1 MAQRIWLIRHGK
13 SARPFGIVDHQRPL
27 AARASNDAA
36 LIRNWLNDAGKDAPS
51 VFITSTALR
60 AAETARLV
68 AGERPVHTHDELY
81 QATPASF
88 LDVIEEALVEG
99 DSVAL
104 VGHNPTVTL
113 LVNQL
118 AGKVVA
124 ENVPT
129 LGVATFSRES
139 ASARWS
145 LVDYVVPK
153 QLR

>member
-36 LIRNWLNDAGKDAPS
+36 LIRSWLNDIRNDAPS
-51 VFITSTALR
+51 LFVTSTALR
-60 AAETARLV
+60 AAETAKLV
-68 AGERPVHTHDELY
+68 ANQRPVRTHDELY

-88 LDVIEEALVEG
+88 LDVIEEVLVES

-104 VGHNPTVTL
+104 VGHNPTITL
-113 LVNQL
+113 LVNEL
-118 AGKVVA
+118 AGKVVT

-129 LGVATFSRES
+129 LGVAAFSRES

>member
-27 AARASNDAA
+27 AARASNDAV
-36 LIRNWLNDAGKDAPS
+36 LIRNWLNDAGSDTPS
-51 VFITSTALR
+51 VFVTSTALR
-60 AAETARLV
+60 AAETAKLV
-68 AGERPVHTHDELY
+68 ANQSPVRTHDELY
-81 QATPASF
+81 QATPESF
-88 LDVIEEALVEG
+88 LDVIEEVLVES

-118 AGKVVA
+118 AGKVVT

-129 LGVATFSRES
+129 LGVAAFSRES